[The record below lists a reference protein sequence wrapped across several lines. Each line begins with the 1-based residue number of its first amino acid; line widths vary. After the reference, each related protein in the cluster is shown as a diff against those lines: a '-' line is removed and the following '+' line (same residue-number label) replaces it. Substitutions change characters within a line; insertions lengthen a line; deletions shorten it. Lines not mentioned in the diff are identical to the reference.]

1 MKKIL
6 LILTLFISFV
16 SFGQVPAPPNYQY
29 RVVYERLRGM
39 MPDSGLHVPRYN
51 GTPVGVRG
59 GVSIADGSIAMDTT
73 NHIFYYYS
81 GATWRSLS
89 SSGQK
94 FGHAS
99 GDFRAGEN
107 RYFSLAGTYT
117 MGIDSASS
125 ILFGFD
131 GANGFTVY
139 DYTTGIDV
147 FRINSVAGSRMFSQ
161 NGANEV
167 SVNDGRGAI

>member
-59 GVSIADGSIAMDTT
+59 GVSIADGAIAMDTT

-81 GATWRSLS
+81 GATWRPLG

-99 GDFRAGEN
+99 GDYSAAEN
-107 RYFSLAGTYT
+107 RAFNGHGTYNFRL
-117 MGIDSASS
+117 DS
-125 ILFGFD
+125 
-131 GANGFTVY
+131 
-139 DYTTGIDV
+139 
-147 FRINSVAGSRMFSQ
+147 INTNVQSFS
-161 NGANEV
+161 GYGGGEFV
-167 SVNDGRGAI
+167 VW